1 MRGCSRKNMSVLYA
15 EVAGEKTTPPRK
27 FPSKIL
33 VDADLFIS
41 YLTSDDLEKHFKVLV
56 DEAKKDRHVEL
67 LCSSEIYDDIA
78 TALVTQGVKPIEC
91 SKFLADTKLIPHK
104 SLPVTPE
111 IASAALEAYSKFGG
125 RRRLH
130 YFDSFHVSTA
140 KVEKLP
146 FYTSDKYIIN
156 NSNALGIR
164 AIDIR
169 SLL

>member
-1 MRGCSRKNMSVLYA
+1 MSVLDVDDA
-15 EVAGEKTTPPRK
+15 EKGTGGEKTPPPRK

-56 DEAKKDRHVEL
+56 DEGKKVDHHVEL
-67 LCSSEIYDDIA
+67 FCSSEIYDDIA
-78 TALVTQGVKPIEC
+78 TALMTQGVKPIEC

-104 SLPVTPE
+104 SIPVTPE
-111 IASAALEAYSKFGG
+111 IASAALEIYSKFGG

-140 KVEKLP
+140 KVERLP

-156 NSNALGIR
+156 NSDALGIR
-164 AIDIR
+164 AVDIR